1 MDQLDLLKKDWKKQ
15 EGSLPKY
22 SFDELSKLIH
32 KKSSSIV
39 KWIFIISVLELVIP
53 YLIHLFVGFD
63 DSKSLYSELGL
74 ATFLKVFYIFA
85 YIVVFYFIYRFY
97 INYKSISAS
106 LSTKSLMTNIIKT
119 RRTVKHYIW
128 FNLALV
134 PILGGVVLYK
144 TFNLPEF
151 QDKLPEDANAF
162 MLFILAVI
170 LIAIASFII
179 WGIYQLLY
187 GILLRRL
194 QKNYKELIDN
204 GNELQE
210 L

>member
-39 KWIFIISVLELVIP
+39 KWIFIIIILELIILFRLHV
-53 YLIHLFVGFD
+53 FVGFD
-63 DSKSLYSELGL
+63 ELKVLYSELGL
-74 ATFLKVFYIFA
+74 STFLKGIYMFS

-134 PILGGVVLYK
+134 PVLGGVIMYK

-151 QDKLPEDANAF
+151 QEKLPEDANAF
-162 MLFILAVI
+162 MLFVLAVI
-170 LIAIASFII
+170 LIAIATFII

-194 QKNYKELIDN
+194 QKNYTELIDN
-204 GNELQE
+204 GKELQE
-210 L
+210 G

>member
-15 EGSLPKY
+15 EASLPKY
-22 SFDELSKLIH
+22 SFDELSKLIQ
-32 KKSSSIV
+32 KRSSSIV
-39 KWIFIISVLELVIP
+39 KWIFIISVLELIIP

-63 DSKSLYSELGL
+63 DSKSIYNELGL
-74 ATFLKVFYIFA
+74 ATFMKVFYILA

-97 INYKSISAS
+97 INYRSISAS

-144 TFNLPEF
+144 TFNLPSFGE
-151 QDKLPEDANAF
+151 KLPADTNKLVLLIMA
-162 MLFILAVI
+162 IL
-170 LIAIASFII
+170 LIAVAVVII
-179 WGIYQLLY
+179 WLIYQLLY
-187 GILLRRL
+187 GILLRKL
-194 QKNYKELIDN
+194 KKNYKELITN
-204 GNELQE
+204 GNNDL
-210 L
+210 